1 MRVPRWKVPDMAA
14 GEKRPVRLGLV
25 AQFPIHYHLPL
36 YRALADDPD
45 IDLQVLF
52 MQRGWSASG
61 FDPEVDAVV
70 DWGVEKFSGYPHR
83 VFANASPA
91 RDGSGF
97 WKFVNPGLVW
107 HVLAGPYDAI
117 YVHGHNHFSHIAC
130 ALAAKLGFRRLVLRT
145 ISNNL
150 GARPRRVRALRQ
162 LLYRPLYWLF
172 DRFLY
177 TGAAQRAYYRDFG
190 VPERKLVHAP
200 HIVDNAYFRERAAA
214 LAPERDA
221 LKAKF
226 GIAPER
232 KVLLTVA
239 KIRPVKNP
247 LMLIEAFAAAAPD
260 DWTLLW
266 AGSGEMEA
274 DVRTAAKASG
284 ADVKFAGFLDQ
295 TRVPEAYAVADLFA
309 LSSWTETWGLVV
321 NEALNFGLPCVVT
334 DGVGCAP
341 DLVDGKTGTV
351 VAAGDTGA
359 MADAFGE
366 LMRDDALRARYAA
379 AAGETIADWDV
390 AAFVAGLKRALARG

>member
-1 MRVPRWKVPDMAA
+1 M
-14 GEKRPVRLGLV
+14 RLGLV

-61 FDPEVDAVV
+61 YDPEVDSVV
-70 DWGVEKFSGYPHR
+70 EWGVDKFSGYPHR
-83 VFANASPA
+83 IFANISPT
-91 RDGSGF
+91 RDGTGF
-97 WKFVNPGLVW
+97 WKFVNPCLIW
-107 HVLAGPYDAI
+107 HVFAHRYDAI
-117 YVHGHNHFSHIAC
+117 YIHGHNHFSHIAC
-130 ALAAKLGFRRLVLRT
+130 AFAAKLGFKRLVFRT

-150 GARPRRVRALRQ
+150 GARSFKVRALRHM
-162 LLYRPLYWLF
+162 LYRPLYWLF

-190 VPERKLVHAP
+190 VPERKLIHAP
-200 HIVDNAYFRERAAA
+200 HIVDNAYFRDTADRLAGERA
-214 LAPERDA
+214 A

-226 GIAPER
+226 GIASDR

-247 LMLIEAFAAAAPD
+247 LMLVEAFAKAAPD

-266 AGSGEMEA
+266 AGSGEMDTE
-274 DVRTAAKASG
+274 VRAVAAASG

-295 TRVPEAYAVADLFA
+295 QTMPEAYAVADLFA

-341 DLVDGKTGTV
+341 DLVADKTGLV
-351 VAAGDTGA
+351 VPAGDTDA
-359 MADAFGE
+359 MADALRR
-366 LMRDDALRARYAA
+366 LMQDDVLRAGYGDKARDLIS
-379 AAGETIADWDV
+379 GWSV
-390 AAFVAGLKRALARG
+390 AEYVAGLKTALGIGQDASAR